1 MRNTLYCILALLL
14 ISFRTNA
21 QDLPFADD
29 IREFKKMDS
38 ISAPPQNAIL
48 FIGSSSFT
56 LWKDVADYF
65 PGHTIINRG
74 FGGSTLTDVIRY
86 SNDIIVP
93 YRPAQVVIYC
103 GENDIASSEAIT
115 ANTVVKRF
123 EQLYS
128 IIRNRIPGAGI
139 VYISMKPSPSRKK
152 FMPKM
157 AEANARIRHFLQG
170 KRNAAFID
178 VYSKMLDKN
187 GEPLKDIFL
196 DDSLHM
202 NAKGYAIWQKEI
214 KPYLLKQ

>member
-103 GENDIASSEAIT
+103 GENDIASSDAIT

-128 IIRNRIPGAGI
+128 IIRNRFPGAGI

-187 GEPLKDIFL
+187 GEPLKNIFL